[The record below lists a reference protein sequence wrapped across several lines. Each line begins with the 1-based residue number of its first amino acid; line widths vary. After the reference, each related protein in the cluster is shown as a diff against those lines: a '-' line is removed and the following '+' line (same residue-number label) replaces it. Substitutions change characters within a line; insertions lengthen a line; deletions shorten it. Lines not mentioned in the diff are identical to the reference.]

1 MSYTP
6 ANVLLDIHA
15 SALAGMVS
23 SPKHFAPWAAL
34 AADEDYPDADLSEER
49 FHESLVSAEEAL
61 TALWSRHLTA
71 WDFAEEPQWAQG
83 TPARTDARRAVV
95 YDRLQFGSDIRKALD
110 SAVPVAKLPG
120 PTV

>member
-1 MSYTP
+1 MSYTS

-23 SPKHFAPWAAL
+23 SPKHFARWAAL

-49 FHESLVSAEEAL
+49 FRESLVSADEAAL

-71 WDFAEEPQWAQG
+71 WDFAEEPQWALD
-83 TPARTDARRAVV
+83 TPPAPTNDGQSYTTGSGSAAIFGRRWTMPFPWQNSPAP
-95 YDRLQFGSDIRKALD
+95 R
-110 SAVPVAKLPG
+110 
-120 PTV
+120 